1 MTRIFKFA
9 KIDFLRIR
17 SFKWIALFPLL
28 AIVIFLAQPD
38 TSPLYILCYCLFAGI
53 IFSTVPS
60 SMESATE
67 VGFLQMLPTLPG
79 EQQKGHFLFGMHFTL
94 LAFLAG
100 IVSILICHLLRPSVQ
115 MFSAD
120 GWNLFDLYL
129 IILGVSLV
137 FVGIQTFVLSILRFK
152 SAQAMAILRMI
163 PAFIFLF
170 GISGL
175 FGEDGITTEGS
186 ILLLTRI
193 NGIMVLVICLV
204 LYLILAELAAIIATR
219 KSTK

>member
-1 MTRIFKFA
+1 MTRIFKFT

-28 AIVIFLAQPD
+28 AIVIFMAQPE

-79 EQQKGHFLFGMHFTL
+79 EQQKGHFLFGFLFTL
-94 LAFLAG
+94 LAYVSGL
-100 IVSILICHLLRPSVQ
+100 VSILICYLLRPSFQ
-115 MFSAD
+115 MFSA
-120 GWNLFDLYL
+120 GEWNLFDLYL

-163 PAFIFLF
+163 PAFVFLF
-170 GISGL
+170 GMSGL
-175 FGEDGITTEGS
+175 FGEDGITTDGS
-186 ILLLTRI
+186 IQMLSRI
-193 NGIMVLVICLV
+193 NGIMILVICLV
-204 LYLILAELAAIIATR
+204 IYLILAQAAAIIVTR
-219 KSTK
+219 KH

>member
-38 TSPLYILCYCLFAGI
+38 TSPLYILGYCLFAGI

-79 EQQKGHFLFGMHFTL
+79 EQQKGHFLFGMLFTL

-186 ILLLTRI
+186 IQLLTRI

>member
-17 SFKWIALFPLL
+17 SFKWIVLFPLL
-28 AIVIFLAQPD
+28 AIVIFMAQPE

-60 SMESATE
+60 SMESVTE

-79 EQQKGHFLFGMHFTL
+79 EQQKGHFLFGFLFTL
-94 LAFLAG
+94 LAFVSGL
-100 IVSILICHLLRPSVQ
+100 VSILICHLLRPSFQ
-115 MFSAD
+115 IFSAD
-120 GWNLFDLYL
+120 GGNILDIYL
-129 IILGVSLV
+129 IILGVSLL

-163 PAFIFLF
+163 PAFVFLF
-170 GISGL
+170 GASGL
-175 FGEDGITTEGS
+175 FGEDGITTEGGMQ
-186 ILLLTRI
+186 LLSRI
-193 NGIMVLVICLV
+193 NGGMIAVICLV
-204 LYLILAELAAIIATR
+204 IFVVLAELAAVI
-219 KSTK
+219 TKKKMR